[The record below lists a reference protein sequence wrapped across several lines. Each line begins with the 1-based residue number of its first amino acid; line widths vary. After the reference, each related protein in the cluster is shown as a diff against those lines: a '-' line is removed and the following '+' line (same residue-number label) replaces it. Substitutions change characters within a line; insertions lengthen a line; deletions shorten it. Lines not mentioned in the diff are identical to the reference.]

1 MSNTVGM
8 IADAIKAGKSFT
20 FRTTGAGFGEALRQL
35 KASCSSCAPAVEA
48 NAPLRG
54 QVAAGS
60 KMRLMHLHGKDRP
73 YRVIKL

>member
-1 MSNTVGM
+1 MSNTAGM
-8 IADAIKAGKSFT
+8 IADAIKTGKSFK
-20 FRTTGAGFGEALRQL
+20 FRTTGAGFSEALRQL
-35 KASCSSCAPAVEA
+35 KARCSSCAPAVET

-54 QVAAGS
+54 QAPVVS

>member
-20 FRTTGAGFGEALRQL
+20 FRTTGAGFSEAMRQL
-35 KASCSSCAPAVEA
+35 NARCSNCAPAVDA
-48 NAPLRG
+48 NEPLRG
-54 QVAAGS
+54 QAPVVS
-60 KMRLMHLHGKDRP
+60 KMRRIHWHGSERG